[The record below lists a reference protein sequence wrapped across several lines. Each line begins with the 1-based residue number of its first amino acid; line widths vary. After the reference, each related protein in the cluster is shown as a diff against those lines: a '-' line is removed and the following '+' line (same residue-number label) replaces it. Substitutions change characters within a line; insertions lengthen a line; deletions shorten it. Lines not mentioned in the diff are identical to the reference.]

1 MNITFLIIIA
11 ALAIIA
17 AGATAIALLRERA
30 PRIVADPERV
40 ARLRDRLAET
50 ESRLL
55 HEQLEERIAEERHSR
70 DSAPQ
75 RNRRLTTERLWAG
88 GL

>member
-30 PRIVADPERV
+30 ERV

>member
-40 ARLRDRLAET
+40 ARLRDRLACGFPRPWPGAPIA
-50 ESRLL
+50 RLAPGRVNL
-55 HEQLEERIAEERHSR
+55 LPHAVPRWDCAQL
-70 DSAPQ
+70 
-75 RNRRLTTERLWAG
+75 G
-88 GL
+88 GKG